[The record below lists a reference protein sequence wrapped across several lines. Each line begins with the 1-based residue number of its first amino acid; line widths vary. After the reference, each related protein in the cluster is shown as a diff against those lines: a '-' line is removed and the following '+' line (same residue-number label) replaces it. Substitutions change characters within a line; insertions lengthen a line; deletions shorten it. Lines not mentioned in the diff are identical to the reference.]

1 MPHCARDIDSPRSK
15 PCEIECVGCGVDP
28 GCMLKLRA
36 KIDVSEPEIFGRLG
50 SVQFSYCITFGDDR
64 SEHKFNQQD

>member
-1 MPHCARDIDSPRSK
+1 
-15 PCEIECVGCGVDP
+15 
-28 GCMLKLRA
+28 MLKLRA